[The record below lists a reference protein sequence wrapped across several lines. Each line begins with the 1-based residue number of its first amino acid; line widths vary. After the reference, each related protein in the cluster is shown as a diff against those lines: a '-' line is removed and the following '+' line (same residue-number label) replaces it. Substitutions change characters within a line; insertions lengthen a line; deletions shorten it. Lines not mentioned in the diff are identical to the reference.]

1 LFKKISRELMSTDKT
16 LFILCSFCIF
26 VGIVASFSLSA
37 YAILRYDYPNPY
49 HFFIRQCM
57 AGFLGI
63 IVMWGISQLNPEKY
77 LVMIGFCIF
86 FVCLFAMGFM
96 HYLPEHMVTSAGG
109 AKRWIR
115 LPGFSFAPVEFFK
128 VGFVFFL
135 AWSFARKINHEKK
148 PLLQEILLLLPYF
161 VVFAVFVIYLIAV
174 MQNDI
179 GQVIVLAL
187 TFSVMAFF
195 AGTSFRFFSLV
206 ILLSAIVATFAVIN
220 SENRIM
226 RVKVWWSTVQNA
238 VLSFL
243 PDTIANA
250 LRVENAPE
258 PYQLSHSL
266 NAIKHGG
273 FFGEGIGNGIVKLG
287 YLSDVHTDF
296 VLAGITEEIG
306 AIGTICITVIFCIII
321 YKIFKIASRCQ
332 NRVYSLFALGIAML
346 IVFSFLMNAYG
357 VTSITPIKGIAVPFL
372 SYGGSSLL
380 ATCIGVGMVLMI
392 SKKANLR

>member
-1 LFKKISRELMSTDKT
+1 MPADKT
-16 LFILCSFCIF
+16 LFILCSFCVF
-26 VGIVASFSLSA
+26 VGIVASFSLSS
-37 YAILRYDYPNPY
+37 YAILRYDIVHPY
-49 HFFIRQCM
+49 YFFVRQLV

-63 IVMWGISQLNPEKY
+63 FAMWFMSRLNPERY
-77 LVMIGFCIF
+77 FVIIGFVIF
-86 FVCLFAMGFM
+86 FACFLTMGFM
-96 HYLPEHMVTSAGG
+96 HYLPDNLVTSAGG

-148 PLLQEILLLLPYF
+148 PLLQEILLLLPYL
-161 VVFAVFVIYLIAV
+161 VVFSFLVIYLIAV

-195 AGTSFRFFSLV
+195 AGTSFRFFSLA
-206 ILLSAIVATFAVIN
+206 ILFSVIVATFAVIN

-226 RVKVWWSTVQNA
+226 RVKIWWSTAQNA

-243 PDTIANA
+243 PDKIANA

-306 AIGTICITVIFCIII
+306 VIGTIGITAFFCIIV
-321 YKIFKIASRCQ
+321 YKIFKIASRCK

-346 IVFSFLMNAYG
+346 VVFSFLMNAYG

-392 SKKANLR
+392 SKRANLK

>member
-1 LFKKISRELMSTDKT
+1 MPTDKT
-16 LFILCSFCIF
+16 LFILCSFCVF
-26 VGIVASFSLSA
+26 VGMIASFSLSA
-37 YAILRYDYPNPY
+37 YAILRYDISQPY
-49 HFFIRQCM
+49 HFFVRQCV

-63 IVMWGISQLNPEKY
+63 FAMWTISRLNPEKH
-77 LVMIGFCIF
+77 LVIIGFSIF
-86 FVCLFAMGFM
+86 FACLFAMGFM
-96 HYLPEHMVTSAGG
+96 HYLPEHLVTSAGG

-128 VGFVFFL
+128 IGFVFFL

-161 VVFAVFVIYLIAV
+161 VMFAIFVIYLIAV

-195 AGTSFRFFSLV
+195 AGTSFRFFSLA
-206 ILLSAIVATFAVIN
+206 ILLSTIVATFAVIN

-226 RVKVWWSTVQNA
+226 RVKIWWSTAQNA
-238 VLSFL
+238 ILSFL
-243 PDTIANA
+243 PDKVANA
-250 LRVENAPE
+250 LRVENTPE

-273 FFGEGIGNGIVKLG
+273 FFGEGIGDGIVKLG

-296 VLAGITEEIG
+296 VLAGITEEAG
-306 AIGTICITVIFCIII
+306 AIGSIGITAVFCIII
-321 YKIFKIASRCQ
+321 YRIFKIASRSQ
-332 NRVYSLFALGIAML
+332 NRVYSLFALGISML

-392 SKKANLR
+392 SKRADLK

>member
-1 LFKKISRELMSTDKT
+1 MSADKT
-16 LFILCSFCIF
+16 LFMLCSFCVF
-26 VGIVASFSLSA
+26 VGLIASFSLSV
-37 YAILRYDYPNPY
+37 YAILRYDIVYPY
-49 HFFIRQCM
+49 HFFIRQCA

-63 IVMWGISQLNPEKY
+63 FAMWFISRLNPDKY
-77 LVMIGFCIF
+77 FVAIGFCIF
-86 FVCLFAMGFM
+86 FLCLFAMGFM
-96 HYLPEHMVTSAGG
+96 HCLSEDIVTSAGG

-148 PLLQEILLLLPYF
+148 PLIQEMLLLLPYF
-161 VVFAVFVIYLIAV
+161 AVFAVFVIYLIAV

-187 TFSVMAFF
+187 TFAVMAFF
-195 AGTSFRFFSLV
+195 AGTSFRFFSLA
-206 ILLSAIVATFAVIN
+206 ILLSAIVAVFAVIN

-226 RVKVWWSTVQNA
+226 RVKIWWSTAQNA
-238 VLSFL
+238 VLSLL
-243 PDTIANA
+243 PDKIANA

-306 AIGTICITVIFCIII
+306 AVGTIGITVIFCIIV
-321 YKIFKIASRCQ
+321 YRIFKIASRSQ
-332 NRVYSLFALGIAML
+332 NRVYSLFALGVAML

-380 ATCIGVGMVLMI
+380 ATCIGIGMVLMI
-392 SKKANLR
+392 SKKVDLK